1 VLSDIDIIN
10 SYCEELWN
18 RHDVSAIYR
27 WSSPNGVHHDY
38 PGKTEV
44 LYTDEL
50 AKRLKRVFK
59 LLPDHKLLIHEIWSN
74 RQGEVAWRW
83 TVTGTWNGPWKTGAK
98 VNFNGITWYYINN
111 GRICRRY
118 GISDAYRFDYQIGK
132 QSRLIN
138 LYMP

>member
-1 VLSDIDIIN
+1 M
-10 SYCEELWN
+10 
-18 RHDVSAIYR
+18 
-27 WSSPNGVHHDY
+27 
-38 PGKTEV
+38 

-98 VNFNGITWYYINN
+98 VNFNGITWDYNNN